1 MTARQDRSSVGA
13 QMVAASPTGAITDRM
28 NRHNALIFALSHALI
43 YLGAPVIYVG
53 VVHAA
58 LCDQLGASATIA
70 NLPASA
76 YFFGFFAPPLLSW
89 MIPKRLEQTAIIV
102 ARLVTSGSL
111 AVVFVTLFFP
121 FPDTVRLV
129 AVIGQGLILGFADSV
144 AIVYLFH
151 CLNRGTTVQ
160 GRARA
165 FTQAFSF
172 GPLFAVAGSLG
183 AQYVLAG
190 NVAALPYPRD
200 FASLYL
206 MGALCTAATAFL
218 VSRMHLPTLEDE
230 ERRPLARFIR
240 EAVQSCVQVRT
251 FGLLWLA
258 YLLWFFTLNGMPNLS
273 LYAREAVGRAPRE
286 LSGYIMA
293 LRFGFKALGGWV
305 LGLLFSRQGVRAPLV
320 LTVVLVGGSMVWAWG
335 VPGYYYLLAFGLM
348 GIAELAGAYFPN
360 YMMSL
365 STPLTGARDLAM
377 LQLVIPVSSVA
388 PVLHGRLTDLLG
400 FSASFAFGTTTAV
413 LSLWLVLKLPA
424 QPHWKAD
431 QAATHEGAA
440 G

>member
-1 MTARQDRSSVGA
+1 MTSRRDKPSLGA
-13 QMVAASPTGAITDRM
+13 QTVAAYPTGAITDKM
-28 NRHNALIFALSHALI
+28 NRRNALIFALSYALI
-43 YLGAPVIYVG
+43 YLAAPVIYVG

-58 LCDQLGASATIA
+58 LCDELGASATVA

-76 YFFGFFAPPLLSW
+76 YFFGFFAPPLVSW
-89 MIPKRLEQTAIIV
+89 LIPKRLEQSAII
-102 ARLVTSGSL
+102 AACLITSSSL
-111 AVVFVTLFFP
+111 AAVFVTLFFP
-121 FPDTVRLV
+121 FPDSVRLA
-129 AVIGQGLILGFADSV
+129 AVIGQGLILGFSDSV
-144 AIVYLFH
+144 VIVYLFH

-165 FTQAFSF
+165 FTLAFSC

-190 NVAALPYPRD
+190 NVAALSYPRD

-206 MGALCTAATAFL
+206 MGALCICAEAIL
-218 VSRMHLPTLEDE
+218 VSRMNLPTVQDE
-230 ERRPLARFIR
+230 ERRRLGRFVG
-240 EAVQSCVQVRT
+240 EAVQSFVQVRT

-273 LYAREAVGRAPRE
+273 LYTRQAVGRAPKE

-305 LGLLFSRQGVRAPLV
+305 LGALFSRQGVRAPII
-320 LTVVLVGGSMVWAWG
+320 LTVVLVGGSMVWAWS
-335 VPGYYYLLAFGLM
+335 VPGYYYLLTFGLM
-348 GIAELAGAYFPN
+348 GMAELAGAYFPN

-365 STPLTGARDLAM
+365 STPVTGARNLAM

-400 FSASFAFGTTTAV
+400 FEASFAFGLTTAII
-413 LSLWLVLKLPA
+413 SLGLVLKLPA
-424 QPHWKAD
+424 QPHSKAG
-431 QAATHEGAA
+431 QAAAREGAA